1 MRSVAHLVNI
11 SSIDLFF
18 NRDAAGCCDTGPRL
32 PKAEVEAV
40 VVAVVGAAEAVGAVV
55 EAVLNRPKPPVDA
68 DVVAIGAVEAVA
80 VD

>member
-1 MRSVAHLVNI
+1 M
-11 SSIDLFF
+11 
-18 NRDAAGCCDTGPRL
+18 
-32 PKAEVEAV
+32 